1 MPLQNGSFR
10 IKGEANISK
19 VFDYFDIEEEV
30 QEANTVN
37 GWVVMQLDRL
47 PCKGDQFETIVDGK
61 RLSVKVTKADDR
73 RAKEIN
79 LMVEELQEED
89 L

>member
-47 PCKGDQFETIVDGK
+47 PRKGDQFETIVDGK

>member
-1 MPLQNGSFR
+1 
-10 IKGEANISK
+10 
-19 VFDYFDIEEEV
+19 
-30 QEANTVN
+30 
-37 GWVVMQLDRL
+37 MQLDRL
-47 PCKGDQFETIVDGK
+47 PRKGDQFETIVDGK

>member
-1 MPLQNGSFR
+1 M
-10 IKGEANISK
+10 
-19 VFDYFDIEEEV
+19 FDYFDIEEEV

-47 PCKGDQFETIVDGK
+47 PHKGDQFTTIVDGK

-79 LMVEELQEED
+79 LTVEEVQEED